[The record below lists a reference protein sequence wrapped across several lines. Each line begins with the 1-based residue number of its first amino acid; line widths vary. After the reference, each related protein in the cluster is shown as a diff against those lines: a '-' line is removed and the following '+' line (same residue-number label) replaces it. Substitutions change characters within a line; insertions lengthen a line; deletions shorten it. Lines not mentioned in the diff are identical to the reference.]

1 MKKFQLF
8 FLLIFFVTISI
19 KVDAQVKDSL
29 QTPKIGLVLSGG
41 GAKGLAHIGVL
52 KVLEEAGIRPDY
64 ITGTSMG
71 SIIGGLYALGY
82 TADELSQINSD
93 ANWVTL
99 LSDRIALNK
108 IVMEEKYESK
118 RYMFSF
124 PIRNYKFKLPSGLI
138 EGQQLEMYF
147 GDLVWPL
154 SEQESFDNFPIPFH
168 CMSVDMISGET
179 IEFDSGNFAESIR
192 ASMSIPSVFAPK
204 RIDSLLLVD
213 GGITK
218 NFPVEEVR
226 RMGADYVIG
235 VYVGYKEEVT
245 SEDLFSL
252 TDLLSRATALGGIN
266 DAKVQIGDVDL
277 LIVPDLEGYGASDFM
292 KAKKI
297 ELKGEEAAR
306 LKEDE
311 LKNLAEKFALD
322 FNPVSKVDLP
332 EKILINKI
340 EVENTRFMKKDFVI
354 GQSGLIEGNYIS
366 NKELNE
372 AIDNI
377 YGTHYFKKATYRLIK
392 NSDDSYNVILK
403 LKEKTRAFL
412 NLAPSF
418 DNMLGTGI
426 ATNLTLR
433 NYLIP
438 SSHVIATLNIAEN
451 PGARFELNKYFGS
464 KQRLIINTFFHWNLN
479 ELPFYVNSFD
489 MGQYDRTTT
498 DFGFGIKYSIG
509 LNRQIGSSINYEY
522 NRFRPYENLKSYLAE
537 ENLEYYQISAYSYNA
552 YYKANTTDNLYFPR
566 KGVKLDIEYKYVF
579 NQKPEYNNGIDYTID
594 ESIFPVDLT
603 DFNSLYFNLDY
614 YINPLKPVIV
624 NLGTTM
630 GTTTSEKNLSGL
642 YMVGGSHFDSR
653 YNYIPF
659 AGLNY
664 GEIMAQNVAI
674 VRAGIDVEVF
684 QKLFISLNA
693 NIGIDTDTAEGILD
707 FVKDSPFESYMK
719 GMSFGLKFDSV
730 IGPIQLKIADNDFDN
745 SVRWYLSL
753 GYPF

>member
-1 MKKFQLF
+1 MKKLKILIVVTILF
-8 FLLIFFVTISI
+8 FVGFGL
-19 KVDAQVKDSL
+19 KAQVTDTL
-29 QTPKIGLVLSGG
+29 QKPKIGLVFSGG

-82 TADELSQINSD
+82 TADELSQMNENAD
-93 ANWVTL
+93 WEKL

-118 RYMFSF
+118 RYLFSF

-138 EGQQLEMYF
+138 EGQQLESFF

-154 SEQESFDNFPIPFH
+154 PEQESFDNFPIPFH
-168 CMSVDMISGET
+168 CMAVDMISGET
-179 IEFDSGNFAESIR
+179 IEFDSGNFAETIR

-213 GGITK
+213 GGVTK

-235 VYVGYKEEVT
+235 VYVGFSENVT
-245 SEDLFSL
+245 AEDLFSL
-252 TDLLSRATALGGIN
+252 TDLLTRATSLTGIN
-266 DAKVQIGDVDL
+266 DAKMQLKNVDL

-297 ELKGEEAAR
+297 ELKGEGAAR

-311 LKNLAEKFALD
+311 LKKIAEKFDLD
-322 FNPVSKVDLP
+322 YSPVSKFDLP

-340 EVENTRFMKKDFVI
+340 KVENIRFIKKDFVI

-366 NKELNE
+366 NKELND
-372 AIDNI
+372 AIDKI
-377 YGTHYFKKATYRLIK
+377 YGTYYFNKVTYRLIK
-392 NSDDSYNVILK
+392 NSDNSYDVILK
-403 LKEKTRAFL
+403 LKERTRAFL

-418 DNMLGTGI
+418 DNMLGVGV

-438 SSHVIATLNIAEN
+438 SSQAIATVNIAEN

-479 ELPFYVNSFD
+479 DLPFYVNGYD

-509 LNRQIGSSINYEY
+509 LNRQIGTNLMYEY
-522 NRFRPYENLKSYLAE
+522 NRFKPHENLKTYLVE
-537 ENLEYYQISAYSYNA
+537 ENLEYYQISSYSYNA
-552 YYKANTTDNLYFPR
+552 YYKVNTTDDLYFPR
-566 KGVKLDIEYKYVF
+566 KGVKLDIEYKYGF
-579 NQKPEYNNGIDYTID
+579 SQTPEYNNGNDYTID
-594 ESIFPVDLT
+594 ESIFPVNLT
-603 DFNSLYFNLDY
+603 DFSSLYLNIDF
-614 YINPLKPVIV
+614 YINPFEPIIV

-674 VRAGIDVEVF
+674 VRAGIDVEVL
-684 QKLFISLNA
+684 QNLFLSFDA
-693 NIGIDTDTAEGILD
+693 NIGIDSDTAEGIYE

-719 GMSFGLKFDSV
+719 GMSFGLKFNSI

-745 SVRWYLSL
+745 TIRWYLSL